1 MASPHGRRSG
11 GGRVRRRAIAAV
23 VAAMLAGCTVGPEY
37 RRPDVSTPQ
46 SYRWADENWKRAQP
60 GDTLPRGAWWEMFG
74 DPQLNALAQRVEI
87 SNQNLRAA
95 EARFRQ
101 AQALVRQARAELF
114 PTLSGRAAAD
124 RSRSPGSPAR
134 TSSSYELAADANWE
148 LDLWGRVRRSIEASE
163 AASQASAADLESVR
177 LSALAALVQNY
188 IALRTLD
195 MQAQLLKDTVAAF
208 QRSFDLT
215 RNRFAAGVAG
225 KADVVLA
232 EVQLKSGQ
240 ADLVELGVQRAQ
252 LEHAIALLVGESAST
267 LAVPPSP
274 FTSLMPR
281 IPAGVPSELLERR
294 PDIAAA
300 ERRVAAA
307 NARIGVAE
315 SAFYPSLTLSA
326 SGGFRNTRL
335 ADLLAAPSRFW
346 ALGATLAQLLFD
358 GGARRAVTDQA
369 RAAHD
374 EEVALYRQSVLTG
387 FQEVEDNLAA
397 LKILEEEAALQD
409 AVVRGAR
416 QSVEIALNQYKAG
429 TVNFLSVIV
438 LQTAALNHERAT
450 VNLLGRRLTAS
461 VLLVKALG
469 GGWDAAALGQLG
481 RATGGAEA
489 PKQ

>member
-1 MASPHGRRSG
+1 MKHG
-11 GGRVRRRAIAAV
+11 AIAAAF
-23 VAAMLAGCTVGPEY
+23 AAALAGCTAGPEY
-37 RRPDVSTPQ
+37 RRPEVSTPP
-46 SYRWADENWKRAQP
+46 SYRWAGEDWKRAQP
-60 GDTLPRGAWWEMFG
+60 ADSLPRGKWWELFA

-87 SNQNLRAA
+87 SNQTLRAA
-95 EARFRQ
+95 EARYRQ
-101 AQALVRQARAELF
+101 AQALVRQARAELS
-114 PTLSGRAAAD
+114 PTVTGGAAAD

-134 TSSSYELAADANWE
+134 VANSYELALGASWE
-148 LDLWGRVRRSIEASE
+148 PDLWGRVRRSVEA
-163 AASQASAADLESVR
+163 ADTASQASAADLESAR
-177 LSALAALVQNY
+177 LSALVTLAQSY
-188 IALRTLD
+188 IALRTVD

-208 QRSFDLT
+208 QRSLDLT
-215 RNRFAAGVAG
+215 RNRYAVGVAG

-240 ADLVELGVQRAQ
+240 ADLVELGLQRAQ
-252 LEHAIALLVGESAST
+252 LEHAIALLTGEPAST
-267 LAVPPSP
+267 FSIAPAPFAAAVPK
-274 FTSLMPR
+274 
-281 IPAGVPSELLERR
+281 IPASMPSELLERR

-326 SGGFRNTRL
+326 TGGLRNARF
-335 ADLLAAPSRFW
+335 ADLIAAPSRFW

-358 GGARRAVTDQA
+358 GGARQAVTDQA

-374 EEVALYRQSVLTG
+374 EEIALYRQSVLTG

-397 LKILEEEAALQD
+397 LKILEEEASLQD

-416 QSVEIALNQYKAG
+416 QSVELALNQYKAG
-429 TVNFLSVIV
+429 TVNYLSVIV
-438 LQTAALNHERAT
+438 LQAAALNHERTA

-469 GGWDAAALGQLG
+469 GGWDAAALKQLG
-481 RATGGAEA
+481 QTSAGSEV
-489 PKQ
+489 PKK